1 MVVVCRERAATVGL
15 FEVFLEGF
23 HESSELLLSESL
35 SNLNVSLLW
44 LRLLGR
50 TDGCDLELLLV
61 DLELFLVDLE
71 LFLVDLE
78 LFLVEVPLFPVDVES
93 FLVDLEL
100 SFVNLELFAVDLK
113 LFPIDLELFPFDLE
127 LFHRNGTRVGAFEVC
142 VTAHVALRMFIMQI
156 LVSQLHF
163 LANRTGILAA
173 RPLSG
178 RSTA

>member
-1 MVVVCRERAATVGL
+1 MVVVCRERSATFGL
-15 FEVFLEGF
+15 SEVFLQGV
-23 HESSELLLSESL
+23 HESSEVLLSESL

-44 LRLLGR
+44 LRFLGR
-50 TDGCDLELLLV
+50 TDGR

-78 LFLVEVPLFPVDVES
+78 LFRVEVQLLPVDVES

-142 VTAHVALRMFIMQI
+142 VAANVALRMFIMQI

-163 LANRTGILAA
+163 LANRTGILAV